1 MPTPTH
7 MTDTTAGG
15 SGVLRWWGGGA
26 RKRCGG
32 FFGGGR
38 HAPHTSVCVAFSM
51 AMATAIASVS
61 RGVSAFTIWMK
72 DTVRRMAAR
81 LEKPSDMANST
92 PMGTTLR
99 ATKRHSMAGTLSTPA
114 TRSAA
119 VASVA
124 KPMWMVV
131 RDRG

>member
-1 MPTPTH
+1 MGGS
-7 MTDTTAGG
+7 AGG
-15 SGVLRWWGGGA
+15 G
-26 RKRCGG
+26 
-32 FFGGGR
+32 GGGR
-38 HAPHTSVCVAFSM
+38 AKCVGGGCRGPSRPHAPHTSVCVAFSM
-51 AMATAIASVS
+51 AMATAMASVS

-81 LEKPSDMANST
+81 LENPSDMANST

-99 ATKRHSMAGTLSTPA
+99 ATKRHSMEGTLSTPA

-124 KPMWMVV
+124 KPMWMAV

>member
-1 MPTPTH
+1 
-7 MTDTTAGG
+7 
-15 SGVLRWWGGGA
+15 
-26 RKRCGG
+26 
-32 FFGGGR
+32 
-38 HAPHTSVCVAFSM
+38 M
-51 AMATAIASVS
+51 AMATAMASVS

-81 LEKPSDMANST
+81 LENPSDMANST

-99 ATKRHSMAGTLSTPA
+99 ATKRHSMEGTLSTPA

-124 KPMWMVV
+124 KPMWMAV